1 MVITMGLTSAPKL
14 KEVRETLSN
23 RDTNTFASLQK
34 LLDVSMNMRYYRQKI
49 QLAKSPS
56 IPFLPV
62 VLKDQTF
69 FRENSTFLISHPH
82 LINFAKFTSIRQF
95 VDKTKALT
103 RENYYFSNDLTRYP
117 FFSMSTTLPAT
128 PAPTKT
134 TSPEGPLDCIA
145 DWVED
150 RLSQVQTCYLH
161 CDLLSKL

>member
-1 MVITMGLTSAPKL
+1 MGLSSAPKL
-14 KEVRETLSN
+14 KDVWETLSN
-23 RDTNTFASLQK
+23 RDTNTFTSLQK

-49 QLAKSPS
+49 RLAKAPS

-69 FRENSTFLISHPH
+69 FKENSTFLISHPH

-103 RENYYFSNDLTRYP
+103 KENYYFSNDLTQYP
-117 FFSMSTTLPAT
+117 FFPMAT
-128 PAPTKT
+128 VNQQKPQQG
-134 TSPEGPLDCIA
+134 SLNCIA

-150 RLSQVQTCYLH
+150 RLSQVEICYLH